1 MSGTQGSCSCVAL
14 CNAFKRVAAGC
25 SAAEKQAL
33 FPGTATNYYRL
44 G

>member
-1 MSGTQGSCSCVAL
+1 MSGTQGRCSCVAL
-14 CNAFKRVAAGC
+14 RNAFKRVAAGC

>member
-1 MSGTQGSCSCVAL
+1 MSGTQGRCVAL

-25 SAAEKQAL
+25 SRRGEAGPL
-33 FPGTATNYYRL
+33 PGTATNYSRL